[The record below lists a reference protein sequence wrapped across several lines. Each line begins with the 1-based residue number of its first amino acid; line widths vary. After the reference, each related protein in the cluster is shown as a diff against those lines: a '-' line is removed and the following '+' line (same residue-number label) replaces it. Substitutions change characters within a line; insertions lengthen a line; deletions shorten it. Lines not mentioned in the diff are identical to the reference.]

1 MFRNVNISSLP
12 LTEVI
17 SISQIAKT
25 QQPYHI
31 SVQKEEP
38 ATVAGSYVLVNA
50 FFIIELFW

>member
-50 FFIIELFW
+50 FFIIKLFW